1 MIFRNKH
8 GKLEELKL
16 YDFKSDFTYYSKVK
30 SMKHTQNT
38 QNTQNA
44 LNVLETESRDVPRSM
59 SSILSRI
66 EETTNY

>member
-16 YDFKSDFTYYSKVK
+16 YDFKNDFTYYSKLK
-30 SMKHTQNT
+30 SMKHTQN
-38 QNTQNA
+38 A
-44 LNVLETESRDVPRSM
+44 LNMVETESGDVPRSI

-66 EETTNY
+66 

>member
-16 YDFKSDFTYYSKVK
+16 YDFKNDFSYYSKVK
-30 SMKHTQNT
+30 SIK
-38 QNTQNA
+38 NTQNA
-44 LNVLETESRDVPRSM
+44 LNVLERESGDIPSSM
-59 SSILSRI
+59 SILLSRI